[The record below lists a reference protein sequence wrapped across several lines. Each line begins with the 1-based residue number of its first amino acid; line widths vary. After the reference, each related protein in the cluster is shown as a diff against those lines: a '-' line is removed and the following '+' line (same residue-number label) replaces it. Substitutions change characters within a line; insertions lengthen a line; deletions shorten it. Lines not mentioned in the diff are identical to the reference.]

1 MSCALGSQASFCFAT
16 TLVDAGLYEELLV
29 LLGDFDVCGL
39 LGRSFFM

>member
-16 TLVDAGLYEELLV
+16 TLVDAGLYEELL
-29 LLGDFDVCGL
+29 GDFDVCGL